1 MDDLH
6 FYEQR
11 SSGVVVVLHEILT
24 FFYYEH
30 SEAVRETVLIM
41 VLGISRVVKRVKAVK
56 EDEIWWLGVNT
67 DVGVEFFRELSAKER

>member
-1 MDDLH
+1 MSDLH

-30 SEAVRETVLIM
+30 SEAVRETVLDHGTGN
-41 VLGISRVVKRVKAVK
+41 LKGR
-56 EDEIWWLGVNT
+56 
-67 DVGVEFFRELSAKER
+67 

>member
-1 MDDLH
+1 MSDLH

-11 SSGVVVVLHEILT
+11 SSGVVVLHEILA

-41 VLGISRVVKRVKAVK
+41 VLGISRVVK
-56 EDEIWWLGVNT
+56 W
-67 DVGVEFFRELSAKER
+67 